1 MQMNQGDAEK
11 RIADLGMDDLPLV
24 QMRPTPHPVASDW
37 FKKYHDLV
45 HTFVMSLTDSV
56 SELAFMNLP
65 QDDFMD
71 LILGR
76 RMPENLSLRFR
87 VPLVWGGKLD
97 IENMFLC
104 MTFPHSHNMD
114 RFIVEQVG
122 NNLIWL
128 PNPAKKVYIPSHM
141 LNGGDGGNATSD
153 RLSQIAA
160 QIVASRR
167 GME

>member
-1 MQMNQGDAEK
+1 MQMNESVAEK

-24 QMRPTPHPVASDW
+24 QIRPVSQPVPYDW

-45 HTFVMSLTDSV
+45 HEFVQSLTDSIQ
-56 SELAFMNLP
+56 ELAFMNLP

-71 LILGR
+71 LIMGR
-76 RMPENLSLRFR
+76 RMPENLSVRFR
-87 VPLVWGGKLD
+87 TPLVWGGKLELD
-97 IENMFLC
+97 NLFMC

-114 RFIVEQVG
+114 RFIIEQSG
-122 NNLIWL
+122 NDAIWM
-128 PNPAKKVYIPSHM
+128 PNPAKKIYLPAHM
-141 LNGGDGGNATSD
+141 MNGGDGGNATSD

-160 QIVASRR
+160 QIAASR